1 MGLRVITR
9 MEDAGLSCSISKEN
23 KCLIYRKLTMSQNL
37 LWDTESSAD
46 VNFIYISVLS
56 RTREVICPLLCTGP
70 FRVGMLIPY
79 TTL

>member
-1 MGLRVITR
+1 
-9 MEDAGLSCSISKEN
+9 
-23 KCLIYRKLTMSQNL
+23 MSQNL
-37 LWDTESSAD
+37 QWDTKSNAD

-70 FRVGMLIPY
+70 IQVGMLIPY